1 MSALALLYNRTD
13 EPAVQQG
20 VGAMLS
26 AMDHRGPD
34 GCDAVVIG
42 NAALGHQHFW
52 TTPEEIGERQP
63 LTDPDCGISI
73 AFDGRLDNRDYLLRT
88 LRLNHD
94 TSQPLSDAALVLRCY
109 LQWGEVCFERLL
121 GAFAIVLIDERVQSV
136 LLARDGLGERTL
148 FYYLDNSVLVAA
160 SEAAAVLAYPAAP
173 RDVDEDTLVRLY
185 AIDLPQAGHSM
196 FKHVHEVLPGQ
207 ALVIIDQHVR
217 AFRHWQIDL
226 DRRIRYRREDE
237 YAEHFR
243 DLLTN
248 AVRNQLRGADQP
260 ALLMSGGYDSASLA
274 VIAAQ
279 NTSQPLTTVSWLFDE
294 LTDCNERPA
303 IDVINQHIGARP
315 VQFSADHLYPL
326 SDWSNWP
333 HDPSWPLL
341 NAHRALKM
349 RAYRAAA
356 SSGARVVL
364 TGAAGDDLFAGSAH
378 WLHEMLHDGRI
389 GAAAVSVARL
399 VRSTGWRG
407 AWQNGALRFVARSAL
422 EPVPGVK
429 QMLKK
434 RARPIEK
441 AWLTPYAR
449 SLLAQQERWTAP
461 EGARRPSQV
470 ETLVSDHAA
479 FGPSAET
486 YYAALAGIDV
496 RSPHRDRRL
505 IEFMLA
511 IPAYLLN
518 DGQRTKAIV
527 YRAMAGLL
535 PDTVRQKRSVGNL
548 TPLFLRGC
556 MEREHAALRRILAPP
571 DAEWRRYV
579 QPDALEA
586 VMRDQ
591 WAAGAGTFVTLLPW
605 FCLALECWNERWAT
619 NRNYG

>member
-1 MSALALLYNRTD
+1 MSAVALFYNRTN
-13 EPAVQQG
+13 EPASQQG
-20 VGAMLS
+20 VEAILGALR
-26 AMDHRGPD
+26 HRGPE
-34 GCDAVVIG
+34 GCNAVARG

-52 TTPEEIGERQP
+52 NTPEEIGERQP
-63 LTDPDCGISI
+63 LTDPDYGISI
-73 AFDGRLDNRDYLLRT
+73 AFDGRLDNRDALLRA
-88 LRLNHD
+88 LRINHGLN
-94 TSQPLSDAALVLRCY
+94 QPVSDAALVMRCY
-109 LQWGEVCFERLL
+109 LQWGEMCFERLL

-136 LLARDGLGERTL
+136 LLARDSLGDRTL
-148 FYYLDNSVLVAA
+148 FYFLDNSVLVAA
-160 SEAAAVLAYPAAP
+160 SEAAAVLAHPAVP
-173 RDVDEDTLVRLY
+173 HDVDEDTLVRLY

-196 FKHVHEVLPGQ
+196 FEHVREMLPGQ
-207 ALVIIDQHVR
+207 ALIVLDQNVR
-217 AFRHWQIDL
+217 EFRHWQIDL
-226 DRRIRYRREDE
+226 TRRIRYHHENE

-243 DLLTN
+243 DLLTDS
-248 AVRNQLRGADQP
+248 VRNQLRSTAQP
-260 ALLMSGGYDSASLA
+260 VLLMSGGYDSASLA
-274 VIAAQ
+274 VIAARQ
-279 NTSQPLTTVSWLFDE
+279 MAQPLTTVSWVFDE
-294 LTDCNERPA
+294 LTDCDERPA
-303 IDVINQHIGARP
+303 INAINQHIGAKP
-315 VQFSADHLYPL
+315 VQFTADGLYPL
-326 SDWSNWP
+326 ANWQDWP

-378 WLHEMLHDGRI
+378 WMGEMLRDGRI
-389 GAAAVSVARL
+389 GAAGSAVARL
-399 VRSTGWRG
+399 VSESGLRG
-407 AWQNGALRFVARSAL
+407 AWQNGALRLAVRSML
-422 EPVPGVK
+422 ELVPGMK
-429 QMLKK
+429 KMLTR
-434 RARPIEK
+434 RAHPIEK

-449 SLLAQQERWTAP
+449 NLLDQQARWAAP
-461 EGARRPSQV
+461 EGAHRPSQV

-479 FGPSAET
+479 FGPSAEIH
-486 YYAALAGIDV
+486 YAALAGIDV

-518 DGQRTKAIV
+518 DGQHSKAIV
-527 YRAMAGLL
+527 YRAMDGLL
-535 PDTVRQKRSVGNL
+535 PETVRQTRSVGNL

-556 MEREHAALRRILAPP
+556 LEREQAALRHILAPT
-571 DAEWRRYV
+571 DAVWRRYV